1 MYLAYAPS
9 TLHVGAPV
17 VIGRT
22 IGNCK
27 ITAPLGQG
35 GVGEVYL
42 ATDLMLDRQVAIKF
56 LRPGLAVRRDVVR
69 RFKSEARLL
78 AQLSHPNI
86 ATLYALHRD
95 GEDFAMVMEHV
106 DGQTLASLL
115 RESGPLELAL
125 ALQIFFQA
133 LDGVG
138 YAHEHGIVHRD
149 VKTSNLMLSSGG
161 VVKVMDFGIAHGL
174 DEGRLTRDGHV
185 VGTAQYMA
193 PEQVRGQQTDLRAD
207 IYSLGIVLY
216 EMLTGRVP
224 FDSPNDYEVLRAQVE
239 TDPVS
244 PSTLVP
250 ELPERVAG
258 AILCALE
265 KDPAF
270 RFQSTQELREA
281 LSGAMPSE
289 LHVVGPIEASAL
301 PTKTLRSFQPRS
313 TRSNLAI
320 RPTEMATDA
329 RAQGLEDTTHF
340 DPLAAMQR
348 RGGVAHDPT
357 RLSEVATRSRAR
369 SEWVRNWTAHLP
381 VLVAGMVLAFASASV
396 IGVHRPADPD
406 AGTWPVEPEVIDY
419 ATPLRNQSAAVA
431 ALAPRA
437 ARSAHRA
444 PVARPEDGDL
454 PRIFRAFRAR
464 GHGGRPWPRSRRRP
478 RQPATAGSSAA
489 TDDKRAHIRAGRAG
503 ARKPRPPGDDES
515 CGAEHAFAIPS
526 ESGVLQSGRRC
537 RGGLCARARLRE
549 RHQLRRPAV
558 PQTG

>member
-1 MYLAYAPS
+1 
-9 TLHVGAPV
+9 

-69 RFKSEARLL
+69 RFKSEARML
-78 AQLSHPNI
+78 AQLSHPNV

-115 RESGPLELAL
+115 GESGRLELSL

-149 VKTSNLMLSSGG
+149 VKSSNLMLSSGG
-161 VVKVMDFGIAHGL
+161 VVKVMDFGIARGL
-174 DEGRLTRDGHV
+174 DEGRMTRDGHV

-193 PEQVRGQQTDLRAD
+193 PEQVRGQETDLRAD

-216 EMLTGRVP
+216 EMLTGHVP

-239 TDPVS
+239 GEPVS

-265 KDPAF
+265 KDPAY
-270 RFQSTQELREA
+270 RFQTTGELREA
-281 LSGAMPSE
+281 LSGAVASE

-313 TRSNLAI
+313 TRSNPAL
-320 RPTEMATDA
+320 RPTATSSHDDVHELDA
-329 RAQGLEDTTHF
+329 TTHF
-340 DPLAAMQR
+340 DPLAAASQR
-348 RGGVAHDPT
+348 RVGVAHDST
-357 RLSEVATRSRAR
+357 RLNPVSPSAS
-369 SEWVRNWTAHLP
+369 VRRWTQHLP
-381 VLVAGMVLAFASASV
+381 ILIAAVGLAFASASV
-396 IGVHRPADPD
+396 VGVRRSALEQPWPLRPA
-406 AGTWPVEPEVIDY
+406 TREY
-419 ATPLRNQSAAVA
+419 ATPLRGQVLELHASAPHGSAAPA
-431 ALAPRA
+431 RRSAP
-437 ARSAHRA
+437 ARSAL
-444 PVARPEDGDL
+444 EEL
-454 PRIFRAFRAR
+454 PRV
-464 GHGGRPWPRSRRRP
+464 
-478 RQPATAGSSAA
+478 
-489 TDDKRAHIRAGRAG
+489 
-503 ARKPRPPGDDES
+503 PRPKPKLEVAGEPPPPTPES
-515 CGAEHAFAIPS
+515 EGWVI
-526 ESGVLQSGRRC
+526 RRN
-537 RGGLCARARLRE
+537 
-549 RHQLRRPAV
+549 
-558 PQTG
+558 